1 MSAVS
6 IAKQLDNFISALSS
20 YFSGLQID
28 KISFRSEFNIV
39 ELMSTEQ
46 MDLLNRDD
54 CFNAAYTLYQYAD
67 YISIDLNKC
76 RAIFS
81 WCDSSLNEIISREIN
96 DLPQFNKHEIKVAEI
111 LRSNSIAKN
120 LNDWKIKAQS
130 RINMLE
136 SKEQNIRRRAECLI
150 EKGKRK

>member
-1 MSAVS
+1 M
-6 IAKQLDNFISALSS
+6 N
-20 YFSGLQID
+20 
-28 KISFRSEFNIV
+28 
-39 ELMSTEQ
+39 
-46 MDLLNRDD
+46 LLNRDD

-67 YISIDLNKC
+67 YISVDLNKC

-120 LNDWKIKAQS
+120 LNDWKIKAQA

>member
-1 MSAVS
+1 LSAVS

-28 KISFRSEFNIV
+28 KISFRPEFNIV

-67 YISIDLNKC
+67 YISVDLNKC

-120 LNDWKIKAQS
+120 LNDWKIKAQA